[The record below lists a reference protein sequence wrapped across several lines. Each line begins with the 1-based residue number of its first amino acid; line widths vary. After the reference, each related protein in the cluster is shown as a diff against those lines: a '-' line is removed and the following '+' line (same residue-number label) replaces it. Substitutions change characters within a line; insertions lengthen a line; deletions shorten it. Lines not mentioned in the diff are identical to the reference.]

1 MGKDGEPEVTE
12 TRTDGRDD
20 TSRGFLFTF
29 HSASLIVPQPP
40 LRYGPILPVSSVHPS
55 PVGSL
60 REVNGTRWE
69 DGA

>member
-40 LRYGPILPVSSVHPS
+40 PAAPS
-55 PVGSL
+55 GHFSL
-60 REVNGTRWE
+60 RSAFPSFAFGYGMSEE
-69 DGA
+69 